1 MCQIASKAGNL
12 FGRKAQQAFGGI
24 PRLVAHKVIHSRSGK
39 LHKALQIKA
48 LGQEGE

>member
-12 FGRKAQQAFGGI
+12 SRCEAQQAFGGI
-24 PRLVAHKVIHSRSGK
+24 PDLVAHKVIHSGSGK